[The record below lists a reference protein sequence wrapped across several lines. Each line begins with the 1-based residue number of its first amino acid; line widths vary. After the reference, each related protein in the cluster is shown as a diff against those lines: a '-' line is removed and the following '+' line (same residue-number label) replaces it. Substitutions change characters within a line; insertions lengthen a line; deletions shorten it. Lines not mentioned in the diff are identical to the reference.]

1 MAEFFI
7 NYGLFFLKALTIVI
21 AIVVVILTIVAAAS
35 RGRKE
40 AGTDGRVTITRLN
53 HQLDDMRDALSHA
66 LLDESALKFADKNKK
81 AEEKAKR
88 KEEKKAAKLAAKK
101 QVKGGEAR
109 ITEPSRKRVFV
120 VDFDGDIRASAVEN
134 LRRELS
140 AILTTATSQ
149 DEVVVRLESGG
160 GMVASYGLGAS
171 QLARVMDKNIP
182 LTVTIDTVAASGGYM
197 MACVSNKVLAAPFA
211 MVGSIGVVAQ
221 MPNFHRLL
229 KKYDIDFEMLTAGK
243 YKRTLT
249 MLGENTDEA
258 RQKFIEDIERIHDSF
273 KNHVQ
278 TYRRKLD
285 IEQVAT
291 GEVWLGQEAIDLNL
305 VDAISTSDEYLMKA
319 CDSSDVM
326 VVRYKQ
332 KKAFGERLAI
342 SFQSG
347 VDGLLMRWL
356 DRLVRSRFTI
366 G

>member
-7 NYGLFFLKALTIVI
+7 NYGLFFFKVLTIVI
-21 AIVVVILTIVAAAS
+21 AIVVVILVIVAAAT

-40 AGTDGRVTITRLN
+40 AGDQGRVIITRLN
-53 HQLDDMRDALSHA
+53 HQFDDMRDVLSTA
-66 LLDESALKFADKNKK
+66 LLDDSAMKFADKSRK
-81 AEEKAKR
+81 AEDKAKR

-109 ITEPSRKRVFV
+109 VTEPAKKRVFV

-140 AILTTATSQ
+140 AILTTATPQ

-171 QLARVMDKNIP
+171 QLARVLDKNVP

-229 KKYDIDFEMLTAGK
+229 KKNDIDIELLTAGK

-258 RQKFIEDIERIHDSF
+258 REKFVEDIERIHDSF
-273 KNHVQ
+273 KDHVQ
-278 TYRRKLD
+278 KYRRELD
-285 IEQVAT
+285 IEKVAT
-291 GEVWLGQEAIDLNL
+291 GEVWLGQEALELNL
-305 VDAISTSDEYLMKA
+305 VDVISTSDEYLMKA

-332 KKAFGERLAI
+332 KKAFGERMSI
-342 SFQSG
+342 SFQSS

-356 DRLVRSRFTI
+356 DRLMRSRFNI

>member
-1 MAEFFI
+1 MAEFFTD
-7 NYGLFFLKALTIVI
+7 YGLFFLKVLTVVI
-21 AIVVVILTIVAAAS
+21 AIIVVIVAIVASAS

-40 AGTDGRVTITRLN
+40 SASGKVSITRLN
-53 HQLDDMRDALSHA
+53 EQFDDMRDTLSMA
-66 LLDESALKFADKNKK
+66 LLDDSALKFTEKDKK
-81 AEEKAKR
+81 AEDKAKR
-88 KEEKKAAKLAAKK
+88 KAEKKEAKAASKK
-101 QVKGGEAR
+101 RGKGETR
-109 ITEPSRKRVFV
+109 VSEPTRKRVFV
-120 VDFDGDIRASAVEN
+120 VDFDGDVRASAVEN

-140 AILTTATSQ
+140 AILTTATPQ

-171 QLARVMDKNIP
+171 QLARVLDKNIP
-182 LTVTIDTVAASGGYM
+182 LTVTVDTVAASGGYM
-197 MACVSNKVLAAPFA
+197 MACVSNKILAAPFS

-229 KKYDIDFEMLTAGK
+229 KKYDIDFELLTAGK

-258 RQKFIEDIERIHDSF
+258 REKFVEDIERIHNSF
-273 KNHVQ
+273 KDHVQ
-278 TYRRKLD
+278 RYRRKLD

-291 GEVWLGQEAIDLNL
+291 GEVWLGQEALELNL
-305 VDAISTSDEYLMKA
+305 VDVVSTSDEYLMKA

-326 VVRYKQ
+326 IVQYKE
-332 KKAFGERLAI
+332 KKALSDRLAI
-342 SFQSG
+342 SFESS

-356 DRLVRSRFTI
+356 DRLIRSRFTI

>member
-1 MAEFFI
+1 MAEFFFD
-7 NYGLFFLKALTIVI
+7 YGLFFLKVLTIVI
-21 AIVVVILTIVAAAS
+21 AIIVVIVAIVASAA
-35 RGRKE
+35 RGKKD
-40 AGTDGRVTITRLN
+40 APSGKVSITRLN
-53 HQLDDMRDALSHA
+53 EQFDDMRDTLSMA
-66 LLDESALKFADKNKK
+66 LLDDSALKFTEKDRKSD
-81 AEEKAKR
+81 EKAKR
-88 KEEKKAAKLAAKK
+88 KAEKKQAKEASKKRGKGETRIDEAK
-101 QVKGGEAR
+101 
-109 ITEPSRKRVFV
+109 RKRVFV
-120 VDFDGDIRASAVEN
+120 VDFDGDVRATAVEN

-171 QLARVMDKNIP
+171 QLARVLDKNIP
-182 LTVTIDTVAASGGYM
+182 LTVTVDTVAASGGYM
-197 MACVSNKVLAAPFA
+197 MACVSNKILAAPFS

-229 KKYDIDFEMLTAGK
+229 KKYDIDIELLTAGK

-258 RQKFIEDIERIHDSF
+258 REKFIEDIERIHASF

-278 TYRRKLD
+278 KFRRKLD
-285 IEQVAT
+285 IEKVAT
-291 GEVWLGQEAIDLNL
+291 GEVWLGQEALDLNL
-305 VDAISTSDEYLMKA
+305 VDVVSTSDEYLMKA

-326 VVRYKQ
+326 VVRYKE
-332 KKAFGERLAI
+332 KKPLSDRLAI

-347 VDGLLMRWL
+347 VDGLVMRWV
-356 DRLVRSRFTI
+356 DRIVRSRFNI

>member
-21 AIVVVILTIVAAAS
+21 AIIIVVIAIVAAAS
-35 RGRKE
+35 RGRKDPSTE
-40 AGTDGRVTITRLN
+40 GRVTITRLN
-53 HQLDDMRDALSHA
+53 HQFDDMRDALSTA
-66 LLDESALKFADKNKK
+66 LLDDAAMKFADKDKK

-88 KEEKKAAKLAAKK
+88 KEEKKAAKVAAKK
-101 QVKGGEAR
+101 RGKGGETR
-109 ITEPSRKRVFV
+109 VTEPSRKRVFV
-120 VDFDGDIRASAVEN
+120 VDFDGDVRASAVEN

-140 AILTTATSQ
+140 AILTTATPQ

-160 GMVASYGLGAS
+160 GMVAPYGLGAS
-171 QLARVMDKNIP
+171 QLARVLDKNIP
-182 LTVTIDTVAASGGYM
+182 LTVTVDTVAASGGYM

-229 KKYDIDFEMLTAGK
+229 KKYDIDIELLTAGK

-258 RQKFIEDIERIHDSF
+258 RQKFIDDIERIHDSF
-273 KNHVQ
+273 KKHVQ

-305 VDAISTSDEYLMKA
+305 VDVVSTSDEYLMKA

-326 VVRYKQ
+326 IVRYKA
-332 KKAFGERLAI
+332 KKAFGERVSI
-342 SFQSG
+342 SFQSA
-347 VDGLLMRWL
+347 VDGLLLRWL

>member
-1 MAEFFI
+1 MAEFFAD
-7 NYGLFFLKALTIVI
+7 YGLFLLKVLTIVI
-21 AIVVVILTIVAAAS
+21 AIIVVIVAIVAAAS

-40 AGTDGRVTITRLN
+40 SASGKVNITRLN
-53 HQLDDMRDALSHA
+53 EQFDDMRDTLSLA
-66 LLDESALKFADKNKK
+66 LLDDSALKFSEKDRK

-88 KEEKKAAKLAAKK
+88 KVEKKEAKAASKKRGKGETRVTEAA
-101 QVKGGEAR
+101 
-109 ITEPSRKRVFV
+109 RKRVFV
-120 VDFDGDIRASAVEN
+120 VDFDGDVRASAVEN
-134 LRRELS
+134 LRREIS
-140 AILTTATSQ
+140 AILTTATPQ

-160 GMVASYGLGAS
+160 GMVAPYGLGAS
-171 QLARVMDKNIP
+171 QLARVLDKKIP
-182 LTVTIDTVAASGGYM
+182 LTVTVDTVAASGGYM
-197 MACVSNKVLAAPFA
+197 MACVSNKILAAPFS

-229 KKYDIDFEMLTAGK
+229 KKFDIDIELLTAGK

-258 RQKFIEDIERIHDSF
+258 REKFVEDIERIHTSF

-278 TYRRKLD
+278 SYRAKLD

-291 GEVWLGQEAIDLNL
+291 GEVWLGQEALKLNL
-305 VDAISTSDEYLMKA
+305 VDVVSTSDEYLMKA

-326 VVRYKQ
+326 IVQYKE
-332 KKAFGERLAI
+332 KKALGDRFAL

-347 VDGLLMRWL
+347 VDGLLMRWI
-356 DRLVRSRFTI
+356 DRLVRSRFNI